1 MIMNKKFS
9 TLMTAGLLMLGAL
22 FSSANA
28 AAPGEAVEA
37 VTGTNVKSFPGYY
50 LLSDGTNGFLKAAE
64 KTVGDTDFTVFDE
77 GSNPTEFADAAA
89 VDDEYLWTIEPQIKN
104 GDQVI
109 GFKFKSKKT
118 GNYLTLIDGTTQP
131 SGYTAK
137 PTVDV
142 LTWIDTYS
150 DGFSM
155 ASGAEIKTGGTNG
168 LAFTT
173 GTVTQSNSPT
183 AAIKAYTLKD
193 KEIKAADLNGPRGSF
208 SFKAAGIDN
217 SLFGKNVK
225 AFDVAQITSGFDGNN
240 ANQEI
245 PAGVYLAT
253 SWGDVTSITTYDD
266 FSKCTFIAIDPNTS
280 LGEKPADDIKAGKN
294 LSFKEVKG
302 TDFNFFTSDA
312 TAEQLSKNEEVSV
325 ANAAFKIGTNSA
337 NQVDGDFTYAITTVG
352 NIRFQPKAAEAK
364 QTTSSKPAAIAVVEI
379 SKKKVLTATVGA
391 DKAYTFT
398 FGPNPVSKVTRLLN
412 ATGASV
418 YNISFESGKAEEE
431 KGKYLGSGHDG
442 SGAAFALLAQ
452 GMAVADLNTPQYQF
466 VISAVDTVAN
476 EVTFTNREAGNTF
489 TCVLDT
495 TATAGVYKVVATTGT
510 VKVIVPTLDA
520 SNEYVYTTN
529 VASLVGSTIKL
540 TPATV
545 DKFAGFAVR
554 NAEKDYVRMAF
565 AKDVTAAQL
574 YATVSTAT
582 TPYTLEKVS
591 DKEADAALFELVQ
604 SEKPVLARHD
614 YVMLDSKG
622 AVKTMSL
629 MDTVAY
635 YTYNLKYVETP
646 APATPY
652 LLKESSKTLSLE
664 AAPATTDHAFIIKEN
679 KDGSVSIM
687 KSIAY
692 NASAVSYDA
701 TSKKPVFAATTYA
714 YKNANAADIKTFL
727 LEESYGASLPAKRG
741 HVSFEAEVGGFI
753 SMNANNDGVIAIK
766 TAADEDLTFYLDT
779 ADSKATLP
787 SFYISKNLKATKA
800 TSADRM
806 YMYYA
811 ADSSTYVGA
820 GEPDNRFEWANG
832 DTKIIFKAATLIN
845 SDTLATTAKGK
856 AINVA
861 MKADADGTQAGLD
874 NFRFQIFKA
883 DDAEDAYVVR
893 CVGAAANAYL
903 KNVNGQLTLGS
914 AADAL
919 KVYVAEQQA
928 PVANEGINA
937 SSISVIATNGAV
949 IVKGAQGK
957 KVTVNNVLGQ
967 TIANTVV
974 SSDNATISAP
984 AGVVIVAVEGEA
996 AVKAIVK

>member
-28 AAPGEAVEA
+28 AAPGDAVQA
-37 VTGTNVKSFPGYY
+37 VTGTKVKSFPGYY

-64 KTVGDTDFTVFDE
+64 KTVDDTDFTVFAASSETDL
-77 GSNPTEFADAAA
+77 GADPAD
-89 VDDEYLWTIEPQIKN
+89 VDDEYLWKIEPQIIN
-104 GDQVI
+104 GNTVS

-118 GNYLTLIDGTTQP
+118 GNYLTLIDDGTTQP
-131 SGYTAK
+131 SAYTDK

-142 LTWIDTYS
+142 LTWIDSYS
-150 DGFSM
+150 DGFDMS
-155 ASGAEIKTGGTNG
+155 SGAELKIGTTNG
-168 LAFTT
+168 IAMSS
-173 GTVTQSNSPT
+173 GSVTQAGSSLAT
-183 AAIKAYTLKD
+183 IKAYTLKD
-193 KEIKAADLNGPRGSF
+193 KEIKAADLNGSRGSF

-225 AFDVAQITSGFDGNN
+225 AFDIPQITTDFTTVNT
-240 ANQEI
+240 NQEI

-253 SWGDVTSITTYDD
+253 SWGDVTSIATYDD

-294 LSFKEVKG
+294 LDFKEVKG
-302 TDFNFFTSDA
+302 SDFNFFTSSA

-325 ANAAFKIGTNSA
+325 ANAAFKIETNSA
-337 NQVDGDFTYAITTVG
+337 NQVDGNFSYAITTVG

-379 SKKKVLTATVGA
+379 NKKKVLTATVGA

-398 FGPNPVSKVTRLLN
+398 FGPNSISKVTRLLN
-412 ATGASV
+412 ANGASV
-418 YNISFESGKAEEE
+418 YNISFESGKADEE
-431 KGKYLGSGHDG
+431 KGKYLGSGYTG
-442 SGAAFALLAQ
+442 SGSAFALLAQ

-495 TATAGVYKVVATTGT
+495 TANAGVYNVVATTGT
-510 VKVIVPTLDA
+510 VKVIVPTLNA

-540 TPATV
+540 TPASV

-554 NAEKDYVRMAF
+554 DTEKDYVRMVF

-574 YATVSTAT
+574 YATVNASSHA
-582 TPYTLEKVS
+582 LDVVS
-591 DKEADAALFELVQ
+591 NKEADAAMFELVQ
-604 SEKPVLARHD
+604 SEKPILVRHD

-652 LLKESSKTLSLE
+652 LLKENGGTLSLE
-664 AAPATTDHAFIIKEN
+664 AAAAAGDHAFIIKEN

-692 NASAVSYDA
+692 NAKEVSYDA
-701 TSKKPVFAATTYA
+701 SSTHKPVFAGTA

-727 LEESYGASLPAKRG
+727 LEESYGASLPAERG
-741 HVSFEAEVGGFI
+741 NVSFEAEVGGFI

-787 SFYISKNLKATKA
+787 SFYISKNQKATKA
-800 TSADRM
+800 TSTDRM

-811 ADSSTYVGA
+811 ADSATYVGT
-820 GEPDNRFEWANG
+820 GEPGNRFEWVNG

-893 CVGAAANAYL
+893 CVGAAANGYL

-919 KVYVAEQQA
+919 KVYVAEQQS

-937 SSISVIATNGAV
+937 SEVSVIATDGGV
-949 IVKGAQGK
+949 IIIGAQGK
-957 KVTVNNVLGQ
+957 KVTISNVLGQ
-967 TIANTVV
+967 TIANTVIT
-974 SSDNATISAP
+974 SDKATIAAP
-984 AGVVIVAVEGEA
+984 AGVVVVAVEGEA

>member
-1 MIMNKKFS
+1 MS
-9 TLMTAGLLMLGAL
+9 
-22 FSSANA
+22 
-28 AAPGEAVEA
+28 
-37 VTGTNVKSFPGYY
+37 
-50 LLSDGTNGFLKAAE
+50 
-64 KTVGDTDFTVFDE
+64 
-77 GSNPTEFADAAA
+77 
-89 VDDEYLWTIEPQIKN
+89 
-104 GDQVI
+104 
-109 GFKFKSKKT
+109 
-118 GNYLTLIDGTTQP
+118 
-131 SGYTAK
+131 
-137 PTVDV
+137 
-142 LTWIDTYS
+142 
-150 DGFSM
+150 
-155 ASGAEIKTGGTNG
+155 SGAELKIGTTNG
-168 LAFTT
+168 L
-173 GTVTQSNSPT
+173 
-183 AAIKAYTLKD
+183 
-193 KEIKAADLNGPRGSF
+193 
-208 SFKAAGIDN
+208 
-217 SLFGKNVK
+217 
-225 AFDVAQITSGFDGNN
+225 
-240 ANQEI
+240 QEI

-253 SWGDVTSITTYDD
+253 SWGDVTSIATYDD

-294 LSFKEVKG
+294 LDFKEVKG
-302 TDFNFFTSDA
+302 SDFNFFTSSA

-325 ANAAFKIGTNSA
+325 ANAAFKIETNSA
-337 NQVDGDFTYAITTVG
+337 NQVDGNFSYAITTVG

-379 SKKKVLTATVGA
+379 NKKKVLTATVGA

-398 FGPNPVSKVTRLLN
+398 FGPNSISKVTRLLN
-412 ATGASV
+412 ANGASV
-418 YNISFESGKAEEE
+418 YNISFESGKADEE

-442 SGAAFALLAQ
+442 SGGAFALLAQ

-495 TATAGVYKVVATTGT
+495 TANAGVYNVVATTGT
-510 VKVIVPTLDA
+510 VKVIVPTLNA
-520 SNEYVYTTN
+520 SSH
-529 VASLVGSTIKL
+529 AL
-540 TPATV
+540 
-545 DKFAGFAVR
+545 
-554 NAEKDYVRMAF
+554 
-565 AKDVTAAQL
+565 DV
-574 YATVSTAT
+574 VSN
-582 TPYTLEKVS
+582 
-591 DKEADAALFELVQ
+591 KEADAAMFELVQ
-604 SEKPVLARHD
+604 SEKPILVRHD

-646 APATPY
+646 ALATPY
-652 LLKESSKTLSLE
+652 LLKETGNALSLE
-664 AAPATTDHAFIIKEN
+664 AAAATANHTFIIKEN
-679 KDGSVSIM
+679 KDASVALM

-692 NASAVSYDA
+692 NASAVSYDPA
-701 TSKKPVFAATTYA
+701 TKKPVFAATTFA

-727 LEESYGASLPAKRG
+727 LEESYGASLPAERG
-741 HVSFEAEVGGFI
+741 NVSFEAEVGGFI

-800 TSADRM
+800 ASTDRM

-811 ADSSTYVGA
+811 ADSATYVGT
-820 GEPDNRFEWANG
+820 GEPGNRFEWVNG

-893 CVGAAANAYL
+893 CVGAAANGYL

-919 KVYVAEQQA
+919 KVYVAEQ
-928 PVANEGINA
+928 
-937 SSISVIATNGAV
+937 
-949 IVKGAQGK
+949 
-957 KVTVNNVLGQ
+957 
-967 TIANTVV
+967 
-974 SSDNATISAP
+974 
-984 AGVVIVAVEGEA
+984 
-996 AVKAIVK
+996 

>member
-1 MIMNKKFS
+1 MQQVAGNK
-9 TLMTAGLLMLGAL
+9 
-22 FSSANA
+22 
-28 AAPGEAVEA
+28 
-37 VTGTNVKSFPGYY
+37 VKEFPGYY

-77 GSNPTEFADAAA
+77 SSNPTEFADPAA
-89 VDDEYLWTIEPQIKN
+89 VDDEYLWTIEPQIIN
-104 GDQVI
+104 GSTVS

-118 GNYLTLIDGTTQP
+118 GNYLTLIDGTAQP
-131 SGYTAK
+131 STYATK

-142 LTWIDTYS
+142 LTWIDSYS
-150 DGFSM
+150 DGFDMS
-155 ASGAEIKTGGTNG
+155 SGAAIKIGSTNG
-168 LAFTT
+168 LTFTS
-173 GTVTQSNSPT
+173 GAVTQAGSPT
-183 AAIKAYTLKD
+183 AGIKAYSLND
-193 KEIKAADLNGPRGSF
+193 KEIEADDLNGSRGSF

-240 ANQEI
+240 TNQEI

-253 SWGDVTSITTYDD
+253 SWGDLTSIATYDD
-266 FSKCTFIAIDPNTS
+266 FSKCTFIAIAPNTS

-294 LSFKEVKG
+294 LDFKEVKG
-302 TDFNFFTSDA
+302 SDFNFFTSSA
-312 TAEQLSKNEEVSV
+312 AAEQQSKNEEVSV
-325 ANAAFKIGTNSA
+325 ANAAFKIETNSA
-337 NQVDGDFTYAITTVG
+337 NQVDGNFSYAITTAG
-352 NIRFQPKAAEAK
+352 NIRFQPKAAEVK
-364 QTTSSKPAAIAVVEI
+364 QIASDEPAAIAVVEI
-379 SKKKVLTATVGA
+379 NKKKVLTATAGA
-391 DKAYTFT
+391 DKAYTFV
-398 FGPNPVSKVTRLLN
+398 FGPNSISKVTRLLN
-412 ATGASV
+412 ANGASV

-442 SGAAFALLAQ
+442 VGSAFALLAQ
-452 GMAVADLNTPQYQF
+452 GMAVANLNTPQYQF
-466 VISAVDTVAN
+466 VISKVDTVAN

-495 TATAGVYKVVATTGT
+495 TATAGVYNVVATTGA

-529 VASLVGSTIKL
+529 LATLVGSTIKL

-554 NAEKDYVRMAF
+554 DTEKDYVRMVF

-574 YATVSTAT
+574 YATVNASHA
-582 TPYTLEKVS
+582 LDVAS
-591 DKEADAALFELVQ
+591 NKETDAAMFELVQ

-646 APATPY
+646 APTTPY
-652 LLKESSKTLSLE
+652 LLKETGNALSLE
-664 AAPATTDHAFIIKEN
+664 AATAAADHAFILKEN

-701 TSKKPVFAATTYA
+701 ATTKKPVFAASTFA
-714 YKNANAADIKTFL
+714 YKNANAADIKVFL
-727 LEESYGASLPAKRG
+727 LEESYGASLPAERG
-741 HVSFEAEVGGFI
+741 NVSFEAEVGGFV

-787 SFYISKNLKATKA
+787 SFYISKSLKATKA
-800 TSADRM
+800 ASTDRM

-811 ADSSTYVGA
+811 ADSATYVGT
-820 GEPDNRFEWANG
+820 GEPGNRFEWANG

-883 DDAEDAYVVR
+883 DDAEDTYVVR
-893 CVGAAANAYL
+893 CVGAAANGYL

-919 KVYVAEQQA
+919 KVYVAEQQS

-937 SSISVIATNGAV
+937 SEVSVIATDGGV
-949 IVKGAQGK
+949 TIIGAQGK
-957 KVTVNNVLGQ
+957 KVVISNILGQ
-967 TIANTVV
+967 TVANTVL
-974 SSDNATISAP
+974 SSDNATIAAP
-984 AGVVIVAVEGEA
+984 AGIVIVAVEGEA

>member
-28 AAPGEAVEA
+28 AGPGAAVQA
-37 VTGTNVKSFPGYY
+37 VTETNVKSFPGYY
-50 LLSDGTNGFLKAAE
+50 LLSNGTDGFLKAAE
-64 KTVGDTDFTVFDE
+64 ITIDDTDFTVFDE
-77 GSNPTEFADAAA
+77 NPISTELTDPAA
-89 VDDEYLWTIEPQIKN
+89 VDDEYLWAIEPQIIN
-104 GDQVI
+104 GSTVN

-118 GNYLTLIDGTTQP
+118 GNYLTLIDGTAQP
-131 SGYTAK
+131 STYTDK

-142 LTWIDTYS
+142 LTWITTYT
-150 DGFSM
+150 DGFDM
-155 ASGAEIKTGGTNG
+155 LSGAAIKIGVTNG
-168 LAFTT
+168 LTFSS

-183 AAIKAYTLKD
+183 SGIKAYTLID
-193 KEIKAADLNGPRGSF
+193 KEIEADDLNGSRGSF

-225 AFDVAQITSGFDGNN
+225 AFDVAEITNGFDGNN
-240 ANQEI
+240 INQAI
-245 PAGVYLAT
+245 PKGVYLAT
-253 SWGDVTSITTYDD
+253 SWGDVKSITTYDD

-294 LSFKEVKG
+294 LDFKEVKG
-302 TDFNFFTSDA
+302 SDFNFFTSSA

-325 ANAAFKIGTNSA
+325 ANAAFKIETNSA
-337 NQVDGDFTYAITTVG
+337 NQVDGNFSYAITTVG
-352 NIRFQPKAAEAK
+352 NIRFQPKAAEVK
-364 QTTSSKPAAIAVVEI
+364 QTTSSEPAAIAVVEI
-379 SKKKVLTATVGA
+379 NKKKVLTATAGA

-398 FGPNPVSKVTRLLN
+398 FGPNSISKVTRLLN
-412 ATGASV
+412 ANGASV
-418 YNISFESGKAEEE
+418 YNISFESGKADEE

-442 SGAAFALLAQ
+442 SAGTASLLAQ

-476 EVTFTNREAGNTF
+476 EVTFTNREIGNKF

-495 TATAGVYKVVATTGT
+495 TANAGVYNVVATTGT
-510 VKVIVPTLDA
+510 VKVIVRTLDG
-520 SNEYVYTTN
+520 SNQYVYTTN

-554 NAEKDYVRMAF
+554 DTEKDYVRMVF

-574 YATVSTAT
+574 YATVNASSH
-582 TPYTLEKVS
+582 TLDVVS
-591 DKEADAALFELVQ
+591 NKEADAAMFELVQ
-604 SEKPVLARHD
+604 SEKPILVRHD

-635 YTYNLKYVETP
+635 YTYNLKYVDTP
-646 APATPY
+646 VQTPPY
-652 LLKESSKTLSLE
+652 LLKEAGNVLSLDP
-664 AAPATTDHAFIIKEN
+664 AVATTPHTFILKEN

-692 NASAVSYDA
+692 DANAVSYDA
-701 TSKKPVFAATTYA
+701 SSTHKPVFAATTFA

-727 LEESYGASLPAKRG
+727 LEESYGASLPAERG
-741 HVSFEAEVGGFI
+741 NVSFEAEVGGFI

-779 ADSKATLP
+779 VDSKATLP
-787 SFYISKNLKATKA
+787 SFYISKNQKATKA
-800 TSADRM
+800 ASTDRM

-811 ADSSTYVGA
+811 TDSATYVGT
-820 GEPDNRFEWANG
+820 GKPGNRFEWANG

-893 CVGAAANAYL
+893 CVGAAANGYL

-919 KVYVAEQQA
+919 KVYVAEQQS

-937 SSISVIATNGAV
+937 SEVSVIATDGGV
-949 IVKGAQGK
+949 IIIGAQGK
-957 KVTVNNVLGQ
+957 KVTISNVLGQ
-967 TIANTVV
+967 TIANTVI
-974 SSDNATISAP
+974 SSDKATIAAP
-984 AGVVIVAVEGEA
+984 AGVVVVAVEGEA

>member
-28 AAPGEAVEA
+28 AAPGDAVQA
-37 VTGTNVKSFPGYY
+37 VTGTKVKSFPGYY

-64 KTVGDTDFTVFDE
+64 KTVDDTDFTVFAASSETDL
-77 GSNPTEFADAAA
+77 GADPAD
-89 VDDEYLWTIEPQIKN
+89 VDDEYLWKIEPQIIN
-104 GDQVI
+104 GNTVS

-118 GNYLTLIDGTTQP
+118 GNYLTLIDDGTTQP
-131 SGYTAK
+131 SAYTDK

-142 LTWIDTYS
+142 LTWIDSYS
-150 DGFSM
+150 DGFDMS
-155 ASGAEIKTGGTNG
+155 SGAELKIGTTNG
-168 LAFTT
+168 IAMSS
-173 GTVTQSNSPT
+173 GSVTQAGSSLAT
-183 AAIKAYTLKD
+183 IKAYTLKD
-193 KEIKAADLNGPRGSF
+193 KEIKAADLNGSRGSF

-225 AFDVAQITSGFDGNN
+225 AFDIPQITTDFTTVNT
-240 ANQEI
+240 NQEI

-253 SWGDVTSITTYDD
+253 SWGDVTSIATYDD

-294 LSFKEVKG
+294 LDFKEVKG
-302 TDFNFFTSDA
+302 SDFNFFTSSA

-325 ANAAFKIGTNSA
+325 ANAAFKIETNSA
-337 NQVDGDFTYAITTVG
+337 NQVDGNFSYAITTVG

-379 SKKKVLTATVGA
+379 NKKKVLTATVGA

-398 FGPNPVSKVTRLLN
+398 FGPNSISKVTRLLN
-412 ATGASV
+412 ANGASV
-418 YNISFESGKAEEE
+418 YNISFESGKADEE
-431 KGKYLGSGHDG
+431 KGKYLGSGYTG
-442 SGAAFALLAQ
+442 SGSAFALLAQ

-495 TATAGVYKVVATTGT
+495 TANAGVYNVVATTGT
-510 VKVIVPTLDA
+510 VKVIVPTLNA

-540 TPATV
+540 TPASV

-554 NAEKDYVRMAF
+554 DTEKDYVRMVF

-574 YATVSTAT
+574 YATVNASSHA
-582 TPYTLEKVS
+582 LDVVS
-591 DKEADAALFELVQ
+591 NKEADAAMFELVQ
-604 SEKPVLARHD
+604 SEKPILVRHD

-652 LLKESSKTLSLE
+652 LLKENGGTLSLE
-664 AAPATTDHAFIIKEN
+664 AAAAAGDHAFIIKEN

-692 NASAVSYDA
+692 NAKEVSYDA
-701 TSKKPVFAATTYA
+701 SSTHKPVFAGTA

-727 LEESYGASLPAKRG
+727 LEESYGASLPAERG
-741 HVSFEAEVGGFI
+741 NVSFEAEVGGFI

-787 SFYISKNLKATKA
+787 SFYISKNQKATKA
-800 TSADRM
+800 TSTDRM

-811 ADSSTYVGA
+811 ADSATYVGT
-820 GEPDNRFEWANG
+820 GEPGNRFEWVNG

-883 DDAEDAYVVR
+883 DDAEDAYIVR
-893 CVGAAANAYL
+893 CVGAAANGYL

-919 KVYVAEQQA
+919 KVYVAEQQS

-937 SSISVIATNGAV
+937 SEVSVIATDGGV
-949 IVKGAQGK
+949 IIIGAQGK
-957 KVTVNNVLGQ
+957 KVTISNVLGQ
-967 TIANTVV
+967 TIANTVIT
-974 SSDNATISAP
+974 SDKATIAAP
-984 AGVVIVAVEGEA
+984 AGVVVVAVEGEA

>member
-1 MIMNKKFS
+1 MNKKFS

-28 AAPGEAVEA
+28 AAPGDAVQA
-37 VTGTNVKSFPGYY
+37 VTGTKVKSFPGYY

-77 GSNPTEFADAAA
+77 SSNPTEFADPAA
-89 VDDEYLWTIEPQIKN
+89 VDDEYLWTIEPQIIN
-104 GDQVI
+104 GSTVS

-118 GNYLTLIDGTTQP
+118 GNYLTLIDGTAQP
-131 SGYTAK
+131 STYATK

-142 LTWIDTYS
+142 LTWITAYS
-150 DGFSM
+150 DGFDLS
-155 ASGAEIKTGGTNG
+155 SGAAIKIGTTNG
-168 LAFTT
+168 LTFTS
-173 GTVTQSNSPT
+173 GAVTQSASPT

-193 KEIKAADLNGPRGSF
+193 KEIKAADLNGSRGSF

-240 ANQEI
+240 TNQEI

-253 SWGDVTSITTYDD
+253 SWGDLTSIATYDD

-294 LSFKEVKG
+294 LDFKEVKG
-302 TDFNFFTSDA
+302 SDFNFFTSSA
-312 TAEQLSKNEEVSV
+312 AAEQQSKNEEVSV
-325 ANAAFKIGTNSA
+325 ANAAFKIETNSA
-337 NQVDGDFTYAITTVG
+337 NQVDGNFSYAITTAG
-352 NIRFQPKAAEAK
+352 NIRFQPKAAEVK
-364 QTTSSKPAAIAVVEI
+364 QIASDEPAAIAVVEI
-379 SKKKVLTATVGA
+379 NKKKVLTATAGA
-391 DKAYTFT
+391 DKAYTFV
-398 FGPNPVSKVTRLLN
+398 FGPNSISKVTRLLN
-412 ATGASV
+412 ANGASV

-442 SGAAFALLAQ
+442 VGSAFALLAQ
-452 GMAVADLNTPQYQF
+452 GMAVANLNTPQYQF
-466 VISAVDTVAN
+466 VISKVDTVAN

-495 TATAGVYKVVATTGT
+495 TATAGVYNVVATTGT

-529 VASLVGSTIKL
+529 LATLVGSTIKL

-554 NAEKDYVRMAF
+554 DTEKDYVRMVF

-574 YATVSTAT
+574 YATVNASHA
-582 TPYTLEKVS
+582 LDVAS
-591 DKEADAALFELVQ
+591 NKETDAAMFELVQ

-646 APATPY
+646 APTTPY
-652 LLKESSKTLSLE
+652 LLKETGNALSLE
-664 AAPATTDHAFIIKEN
+664 AATAAADHAFILKEN

-701 TSKKPVFAATTYA
+701 ATTKKPVFAASTFA
-714 YKNANAADIKTFL
+714 YKNANAADIKVFL
-727 LEESYGASLPAKRG
+727 LEESYGASLPAERG
-741 HVSFEAEVGGFI
+741 NVSFEAEVGGFV

-787 SFYISKNLKATKA
+787 SFYISKSLKATKA
-800 TSADRM
+800 ASTDRM

-811 ADSSTYVGA
+811 ADSATYVGT
-820 GEPDNRFEWANG
+820 GEPGNRFEWANG

-883 DDAEDAYVVR
+883 DDAEDTYVVR
-893 CVGAAANAYL
+893 CVGAAANGYL

-919 KVYVAEQQA
+919 KVYVAKQQS

-937 SSISVIATNGAV
+937 SEVSVIATDGGV
-949 IVKGAQGK
+949 TIIGAQGK
-957 KVTVNNVLGQ
+957 KVVISNILGQ
-967 TIANTVV
+967 TVANTVL
-974 SSDNATISAP
+974 SSDNATIAAP
-984 AGVVIVAVEGEA
+984 AGIVIVAVEGEA

>member
-1 MIMNKKFS
+1 MNKKFS

-28 AAPGEAVEA
+28 AAPGDAVQQVA
-37 VTGTNVKSFPGYY
+37 GNKVKEFPGYY

-77 GSNPTEFADAAA
+77 SSNPTEFADPAA
-89 VDDEYLWTIEPQIKN
+89 VDDEYLWTIEPQIIN
-104 GDQVI
+104 GSTVN

-118 GNYLTLIDGTTQP
+118 GNYLTLIDGTAQP
-131 SGYTAK
+131 STYTTK

-142 LTWIDTYS
+142 LTWIDSYS
-150 DGFSM
+150 DGFDMS
-155 ASGAEIKTGGTNG
+155 SGAAIKIGSTNG
-168 LAFTT
+168 LTFTSGAVTQT
-173 GTVTQSNSPT
+173 GTPT

-193 KEIKAADLNGPRGSF
+193 KEIEVDDLNGSRGSF

-225 AFDVAQITSGFDGNN
+225 AFDVAEITTGFDGNN
-240 ANQEI
+240 TNQEI

-253 SWGDVTSITTYDD
+253 SWGDLTSIATYDD

-294 LSFKEVKG
+294 LDFKEVKG
-302 TDFNFFTSDA
+302 SDFNFFTSSA
-312 TAEQLSKNEEVSV
+312 TAEQQSKNEEVSV
-325 ANAAFKIGTNSA
+325 ANAAFKIETNSA
-337 NQVDGDFTYAITTVG
+337 NQVDGNFSYAITTVD
-352 NIRFQPKAAEAK
+352 NIRFQPKAAEVK
-364 QTTSSKPAAIAVVEI
+364 QITSSEPAAIAVVEI
-379 SKKKVLTATVGA
+379 NKKKVLTATAGA

-398 FGPNPVSKVTRLLN
+398 FGPNSISKVTRLLN
-412 ATGASV
+412 ANGASV

-431 KGKYLGSGHDG
+431 KGKYLGSGNDG
-442 SGAAFALLAQ
+442 STASFVLLAQ

-495 TATAGVYKVVATTGT
+495 TATAGVYNVVATTGT

-529 VASLVGSTIKL
+529 LATLVGSTIKL

-554 NAEKDYVRMAF
+554 DTEKDYVRMVF

-574 YATVSTAT
+574 YATVKTTAS
-582 TPYTLEKVS
+582 PYTLEEAS
-591 DKEADAALFELVQ
+591 NKEADAAMFELVQ

-646 APATPY
+646 ALATPY
-652 LLKESSKTLSLE
+652 LLKENGGTLSLE
-664 AAPATTDHAFIIKEN
+664 ATAATADHAFIIKEN
-679 KDGSVSIM
+679 KDGSVSVM

-701 TSKKPVFAATTYA
+701 ATTKKPVFTGTA
-714 YKNANAADIKTFL
+714 YKNADAADIKVFL
-727 LEESYGASLPAKRG
+727 LEESYGASLPAEHG
-741 HVSFEAEVGGFI
+741 NVSFESEAGGFV

-787 SFYISKNLKATKA
+787 SFYISKSLKATKA
-800 TSADRM
+800 ASADRM

-811 ADSSTYVGA
+811 ADSATYVGP
-820 GEPDNRFEWANG
+820 GEPGNRFEWANG
-832 DTKIIFKAATLIN
+832 NTKIIFKAATLIN

-883 DDAEDAYVVR
+883 DDAEDTYVVR
-893 CVGAAANAYL
+893 CVGAAANGYL

-914 AADAL
+914 ATDAL
-919 KVYVAEQQA
+919 KVYVAKQQS

-937 SSISVIATNGAV
+937 SEVSVIATDGGV
-949 IVKGAQGK
+949 IIIGAQGK
-957 KVTVNNVLGQ
+957 KVTISNVLGQ
-967 TIANTVV
+967 TIANTVIT
-974 SSDNATISAP
+974 SDNATIAAP
-984 AGVVIVAVEGEA
+984 AGVVVVAVEGEA
-996 AVKAIVK
+996 AVKSIVK

>member
-28 AAPGEAVEA
+28 AAPGDAVQA

-77 GSNPTEFADAAA
+77 SSNPTEFADPAA
-89 VDDEYLWTIEPQIKN
+89 VDDEYLWTIEPQIIN
-104 GDQVI
+104 GSTVN

-118 GNYLTLIDGTTQP
+118 GNYLTLIDGTDQP
-131 SGYTAK
+131 SAYAAK

-142 LTWIDTYS
+142 LTWIDSYS
-150 DGFSM
+150 EGFDMS
-155 ASGAEIKTGGTNG
+155 SGAAIKIGSTNG
-168 LAFTT
+168 LTFTS
-173 GTVTQSNSPT
+173 GAVTQTASPT

-193 KEIKAADLNGPRGSF
+193 KEIKAADLNGSRGSF

-225 AFDVAQITSGFDGNN
+225 AFDVPQITTDFATVNT
-240 ANQEI
+240 NQEI

-253 SWGDVTSITTYDD
+253 SWGDVTSIATYDD

-294 LSFKEVKG
+294 LDFKEVKG
-302 TDFNFFTSDA
+302 SDFNFFTSSA

-325 ANAAFKIGTNSA
+325 ANAAFKIETNSA
-337 NQVDGDFTYAITTVG
+337 NQVDGNFSYAITTVG

-364 QTTSSKPAAIAVVEI
+364 QTTSSKSAAIAVVEI
-379 SKKKVLTATVGA
+379 NKKKVLTATVGA

-398 FGPNPVSKVTRLLN
+398 FGPNSISKVTRLLN
-412 ATGASV
+412 ANGASV
-418 YNISFESGKAEEE
+418 YNISFESGKADEE

-442 SGAAFALLAQ
+442 NGGAFALLAQ

-495 TATAGVYKVVATTGT
+495 TANAGVYNVVATTGT
-510 VKVIVPTLDA
+510 VKVIVPTLNA

-540 TPATV
+540 TPASV

-554 NAEKDYVRMAF
+554 DTEKDYVRMVF

-574 YATVSTAT
+574 YATVNASSHA
-582 TPYTLEKVS
+582 LDVVS
-591 DKEADAALFELVQ
+591 NKEADAAMFELVQ
-604 SEKPVLARHD
+604 SEKPILVRHD

-652 LLKESSKTLSLE
+652 LLKENGGTLSLE
-664 AAPATTDHAFIIKEN
+664 AAAAAGDHAFIIKEN

-692 NASAVSYDA
+692 NAKEVSYDA
-701 TSKKPVFAATTYA
+701 SSTHKPVFAGAA

-727 LEESYGASLPAKRG
+727 LEESYGASLPAERG
-741 HVSFEAEVGGFI
+741 NVSFEAEVGGFI

-800 TSADRM
+800 ASTDRM

-811 ADSSTYVGA
+811 ADSATYVGT
-820 GEPDNRFEWANG
+820 GEPGNRFEWVNG

-883 DDAEDAYVVR
+883 DDTEDAYVVR
-893 CVGAAANAYL
+893 CVGAAASGYL
-903 KNVNGQLTLGS
+903 KNVNGQLTLGR

-919 KVYVAEQQA
+919 KVYVAEQQS

-937 SSISVIATNGAV
+937 SEVSVIATDGGV
-949 IVKGAQGK
+949 IIIGAQGK
-957 KVTVNNVLGQ
+957 KVTISNVLGQ
-967 TIANTVV
+967 TIANTVIT
-974 SSDNATISAP
+974 SDKAIISAP
-984 AGVVIVAVEGEA
+984 AGVVVVAVEGEA